1 MEIKEIKIQRSKFKE
16 IIMELYNLENLFISY
31 RNKNENEVSK
41 GSGYLINKR
50 CFEAINQKHYL
61 S

>member
-1 MEIKEIKIQRSKFKE
+1 MEIKELKIQRGKFKE

-41 GSGYLINKR
+41 GSGYLTDCLLNYIYI
-50 CFEAINQKHYL
+50 FEI
-61 S
+61 